1 MSSPKSPLDEL
12 RIERRPERPS
22 QLKPWLAVVVVL
34 ALLVLGAAIWWHSQA
49 SAVEVQTAAARDA
62 SGGGDRTVLNASG

>member
-22 QLKPWLAVVVVL
+22 QLQPWLAVVGAVVVL
-34 ALLVLGAAIWWHSQA
+34 LLLGAAVWWHSRA
-49 SAVEVQTAAARDA
+49 GAVEVQTALAHGVGG
-62 SGGGDRTVLNASG
+62 SGGDNTRC